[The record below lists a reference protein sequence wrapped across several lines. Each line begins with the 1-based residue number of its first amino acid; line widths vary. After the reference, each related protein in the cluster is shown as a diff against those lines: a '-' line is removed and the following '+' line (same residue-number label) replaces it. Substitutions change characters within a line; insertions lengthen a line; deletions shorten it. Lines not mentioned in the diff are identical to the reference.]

1 MELED
6 CKALTDAIET
16 AFALKVEGCEAWKL

>member
-6 CKALTDAIET
+6 CKALTDAIES
-16 AFALKVEGCEAWKL
+16 AFALKVEGYD

>member
-6 CKALTDAIET
+6 CKALTDAIE
-16 AFALKVEGCEAWKL
+16 AAYALKVEGSDQ